1 MLLWSSRG
9 VVLLLSDSLTRVR
22 RPFVTTPFR
31 LFASGHSF
39 IMSNQEFVDQR
50 LTGQDLWHV
59 AGPCFL
65 LRRFTHLVST
75 YQLQSCHMAI
85 GVLFSVS
92 NLFIKK
98 LWSTVILSHF
108 NALTL
113 LDAQHFL
120 LLTFIKRGWQLVRP
134 NVINAINNYRLDKYG
149 KISRNM
155 WIRSMCGIFLS
166 LLTLALPSSP
176 SS

>member
-1 MLLWSSRG
+1 MPVVSCVAVAMCYCGDREVWSVLLW
-9 VVLLLSDSLTRVR
+9 DSLTRVR
-22 RPFVTTPFR
+22 RQFVTTPSR

-50 LTGQDLWHV
+50 LTGRDLWHV

-65 LRRFTHLVST
+65 LRGFTHLVST
-75 YQLQSCHMAI
+75 YQLQSCHMAL

-113 LDAQHFL
+113 LDAQHFEIIK
-120 LLTFIKRGWQLVRP
+120 LTQNRWFFFLELPRGENVKLRANNTQVR
-134 NVINAINNYRLDKYG
+134 
-149 KISRNM
+149 
-155 WIRSMCGIFLS
+155 
-166 LLTLALPSSP
+166 
-176 SS
+176 

>member
-1 MLLWSSRG
+1 MCFLRALSWQFESYLETYKLSNKFVPVVSCVAVAMCYCGHREVWS
-9 VVLLLSDSLTRVR
+9 VLLISDSLTWVR
-22 RPFVTTPFR
+22 RQFVTTPSR

-50 LTGQDLWHV
+50 LTGRDLWHV

-75 YQLQSCHMAI
+75 YQLQSCHMAL

-98 LWSTVILSHF
+98 TVAYCYSFSLQCI
-108 NALTL
+108 NPIGCP
-113 LDAQHFL
+113 
-120 LLTFIKRGWQLVRP
+120 TFWNYQIYSGWQ
-134 NVINAINNYRLDKYG
+134 
-149 KISRNM
+149 
-155 WIRSMCGIFLS
+155 W
-166 LLTLALPSSP
+166 
-176 SS
+176 